1 MSYLSNGS
9 HPHNIEHDIRTAAVP
24 IPSNESEE
32 VSVMGHRG
40 ILLNRGQVQNW
51 TGPIPINQYRLNE
64 DPNPEVITKVSGQP
78 VEYNQEIQVR
88 YLRPP
93 TPAPHGDIIIKEQ
106 ASTVLPQAPPL
117 ILRQVPSEPHQPETL
132 IVREHPPAPPVSYQ
146 QKVITISGKNREPPK
161 RRVIIEKLAPLPT
174 KPQNIIIERWL
185 PFKTQ
190 ARRVIFEGSRSL
202 TPEQQRNLIVEW
214 QTAPAIVKKKISY
227 LGIVDADPRDYV
239 TKYGPSLKRST
250 ELPSFVN
257 ELERIPQE
265 ADHSNQLIGDIEA
278 LKYLDLATLEREGL
292 SIYRHYL
299 SGSPGSSVASA
310 FAPVH
315 MARLDHLTINHG

>member
-106 ASTVLPQAPPL
+106 AV
-117 ILRQVPSEPHQPETL
+117 
-132 IVREHPPAPPVSYQ
+132 
-146 QKVITISGKNREPPK
+146 
-161 RRVIIEKLAPLPT
+161 
-174 KPQNIIIERWL
+174 NIIL
-185 PFKTQ
+185 
-190 ARRVIFEGSRSL
+190 
-202 TPEQQRNLIVEW
+202 
-214 QTAPAIVKKKISY
+214 
-227 LGIVDADPRDYV
+227 LG
-239 TKYGPSLKRST
+239 K
-250 ELPSFVN
+250 
-257 ELERIPQE
+257 
-265 ADHSNQLIGDIEA
+265 
-278 LKYLDLATLEREGL
+278 
-292 SIYRHYL
+292 
-299 SGSPGSSVASA
+299 
-310 FAPVH
+310 
-315 MARLDHLTINHG
+315 